1 MLLSTMLSCLLCIS
15 AMLYELLD
23 WQVGKAALFSII
35 TTVNLCVLI
44 MCKVV
49 LVSVISISI
58 SFQYLALVLSSQLL
72 VLTSYLC
79 ADYFL
84 HVPFICFDWWAFP
97 LVIFLFLAVAFFFFH
112 LPQRS
117 SFIFDVNMVL
127 WCWIPLLLLVCK
139 PFDFS
144 DKSER
149 KLCWAHYSWLLF
161 LGFHHLK
168 YIMLLTSGL
177 QNVCWKTS

>member
-1 MLLSTMLSCLLCIS
+1 MRIFPHEVWYCILC
-15 AMLYELLD
+15 
-23 WQVGKAALFSII
+23 
-35 TTVNLCVLI
+35 

-97 LVIFLFLAVAFFFFH
+97 LVIFLFLAVAFFFFP

>member
-1 MLLSTMLSCLLCIS
+1 MWIPFSFLCLCICCRFLVCS
-15 AMLYELLD
+15 FYEDFSPWGLILHSLNVQGCFSFRYLNFHFIPVSCTCTLLTIAGFD
-23 WQVGKAALFSII
+23 IIFVCRLFL
-35 TTVNLCVLI
+35 TCTVYLLW
-44 MCKVV
+44 
-49 LVSVISISI
+49 LVSFPIGN
-58 SFQYLALVLSSQLL
+58 FLVSGCGL
-72 VLTSYLC
+72 
-79 ADYFL
+79 
-84 HVPFICFDWWAFP
+84 
-97 LVIFLFLAVAFFFFH
+97 FFFP